1 MKTISIREQAIETIN
16 NMDEQYFTD
25 LVVRGHKTHSHEWV
39 EVLPNGTIKE
49 AEEADNNSSHYIS
62 YPDKEVANIY
72 DIHQQSA
79 EKCGCEVCRMYRDF
93 NELTKEEFVENW
105 NKDIYD
111 YVSST
116 DYEDAI
122 MEDAHDNDIYE
133 DDVRQQMVDA
143 VEEIAFGYFDDE
155 EHVVEDVDL
164 MKAGYGHDTLT
175 WTLDGEEQSCTGE
188 FYVDKEGMLHHTAIA
203 ANGDEV
209 EITIKY

>member
-1 MKTISIREQAIETIN
+1 MKTSKIKAIEFIEN
-16 NMDEQYFTD
+16 LDNDYIRS
-25 LVVRGHKTHSHEWV
+25 LIVKSHKTNSHEWV
-39 EVLPNGTIKE
+39 EVLPDGTVKE
-49 AEEADNNSSHYIS
+49 AEEADNNSCHYIS

-116 DYEDAI
+116 GFEDAI
-122 MEDAHDNDIYE
+122 IEDAHDNDIYE

-155 EHVVEDVDL
+155 EHVVEDVEL
-164 MKAGYGHDTLT
+164 LKAGYGHDTLA
-175 WTLDGEEQSCTGE
+175 WVLDGEEQSCTGE